1 MGFPMAQQVRA
12 KIPRS
17 STLIIREVVESQ
29 VTKFF
34 NENKAIGPIKVAGSA
49 RDVAEDAVG

>member
-1 MGFPMAQQVRA
+1 MGLPMAQQVRA